1 MNLFQWL
8 YSKVKGQVLS
18 LWNDSK
24 SALAEDKLGCAIVDV
39 AAIIIMAMIGILS
52 VYVLLLLIWIHRIN
66 FFWWVLFPLGVIFAL
81 VIYFEKKTPE
91 IESSSDN
98 SLEDELVR
106 QRAEEAHDFV
116 RDATYSVIVDVSEYT
131 PLVRP
136 ASPSAIETNVRIYVR
151 EHVAFFQF
159 NCPISDTVDANDL
172 RERLQTRL
180 TQKLRGHEL
189 PGIPSEMV
197 IWNRHPYAPLQVY
210 SVSDTGASVN
220 IDLFF
225 ADDVSI
231 PLLEAKAR
239 ARLERQRQNSYRDN
253 DFK

>member
-8 YSKVKGQVLS
+8 YNKVKGQVLY

-24 SALAEDKLGCAIVDV
+24 SALAESKLGCAIVDI
-39 AAIIIMAMIGILS
+39 AAIIMMAVIGILS

-66 FFWWVLFPLGVIFAL
+66 FFWWVLLPLGVIFAL
-81 VIYFEKKTPE
+81 VIHFEKKGPE
-91 IESSSDN
+91 IKSLSDN
-98 SLEDELVR
+98 SLEDELVL

-180 TQKLRGHEL
+180 TQKLRGREL

-197 IWNRHPYAPLQVY
+197 MWNNRPYVPLQIY
-210 SVSDTGASVN
+210 SVSNTGASVN
-220 IDLFF
+220 IDLVF

>member
-24 SALAEDKLGCAIVDV
+24 SALAENKLGHAIVDLVGIALMAV
-39 AAIIIMAMIGILS
+39 AIVLGSYA
-52 VYVLLLLIWIHRIN
+52 LLLFMWINRIF
-66 FFWWVLFPLGVIFAL
+66 FFWWVFFPLIVILAI
-81 VIYFEKKTPE
+81 VIHFEKKGPE
-91 IESSSDN
+91 TESSSDN

-180 TQKLRGHEL
+180 TQKLRGREL

>member
-8 YSKVKGQVLS
+8 YSKAKGLVLS

-24 SALAEDKLGCAIVDV
+24 SALAENKLGCAIVDLV
-39 AAIIIMAMIGILS
+39 GIALMAVS
-52 VYVLLLLIWIHRIN
+52 VVLGGYALLLLMWIHRIF
-66 FFWWVLFPLGVIFAL
+66 FFWFVFLPLAGIFGIIAH
-81 VIYFEKKTPE
+81 FEKKNPD
-91 IESSSDN
+91 IDSPSDY

-106 QRAEEAHDFV
+106 QRAEEVYDFV
-116 RDATYSVIVDVSEYT
+116 RDAAYSVIADVSEYT

-159 NCPISDTVDANDL
+159 NSPISDTVDVNDL

-180 TQKLRGHEL
+180 TQKLRGLEL

-197 IWNRHPYAPLQVY
+197 IWHNRPYVPLQIY

-220 IDLFF
+220 MDLVF
-225 ADDVSI
+225 ADDASI